1 MSLVEEYN
9 QLTAKKQTE
18 IEYKAK
24 VIAALLNVR
33 TGPGYGEPVLKVIA
47 KGEEYSLTEE
57 KENWGFLNEL
67 NGWVCLDFI
76 EKIAV
81 PREEPQ
87 VEKKPSVSQQQKQR
101 KTSVKKKQ

>member
-9 QLTAKKQTE
+9 QLTAKKQIK

-24 VIAALLNVR
+24 VVAALLNVR
-33 TGPGYGEPVLKVIA
+33 IGPGYGEPVLKVIA
-47 KGEEYSLTEE
+47 KGEEYTLTEE

-67 NGWVCLDFI
+67 NGWVCLDFV

-81 PREEPQ
+81 PSEELQ
-87 VEKKPSVSQQQKQR
+87 AAKKPSVPQQQKQR
-101 KTSVKKKQ
+101 KASGRKK

>member
-9 QLTAKKQTE
+9 QLTAKKQIK

-24 VIAALLNVR
+24 VVAALLNVR

-47 KGEEYSLTEE
+47 RGEEYTFTEE

-67 NGWVCLDFI
+67 NGWVCLDFV

-87 VEKKPSVSQQQKQR
+87 VAKKPSVPQQQKQR
-101 KTSVKKKQ
+101 KTSGRKK

>member
-9 QLTAKKQTE
+9 QLTAKKQIK

-24 VIAALLNVR
+24 VVAALLNVR

-47 KGEEYSLTEE
+47 RGEEYTLAEE

-67 NGWVCLDFI
+67 NGWVCLDFV
-76 EKIAV
+76 EKIAI
-81 PREEPQ
+81 PREEPE
-87 VEKKPSVSQQQKQR
+87 VVKKPSVPQQQKQR
-101 KTSVKKKQ
+101 KASGRKK

>member
-9 QLTAKKQTE
+9 QLTAKKQIK

-24 VIAALLNVR
+24 VVAALLNVR
-33 TGPGYGEPVLKVIA
+33 TSPGYGEPVLKVIA
-47 KGEEYSLTEE
+47 RGEEYTLTEE

-67 NGWVCLDFI
+67 NGWVCLDFV

-81 PREEPQ
+81 PREESQ
-87 VEKKPSVSQQQKQR
+87 IAKKPSVP
-101 KTSVKKKQ
+101 

>member
-9 QLTAKKQTE
+9 QLTAKKQTK

-24 VIAALLNVR
+24 VVAALLNVR

-47 KGEEYSLTEE
+47 RGEEYTLTEE

-67 NGWVCLDFI
+67 NGWVCLDFV

-81 PREEPQ
+81 PREEPE
-87 VEKKPSVSQQQKQR
+87 VTKKPSVPQQQKQR
-101 KTSVKKKQ
+101 KASGRKK